1 MQCRICGNQKN
12 NQEYEAQEMLFGY
25 RDVFLYFQCSMCD
38 CLQIEKFP
46 PDISKYYSDGYY
58 SYKLNSKLNIIERLV
73 KNLRNEYA
81 VFNRGIIGKLLYAK
95 YPAIEYRA
103 LAHLPIKKDYNILD
117 VGGGAGIFLHSLR
130 GIGFKNLL
138 GIDPFNE
145 KDFEYGNGLRIQ
157 KKNIHEVQG
166 KWDVIMFHHS
176 LEHIHE
182 QEKTLKIAFDLL
194 KPGGYCIIRVPT
206 VSSYAW
212 KHYGMKWVQI
222 DAPRH
227 YYLHSIK
234 SIEILSGKTNFELN
248 NVIYDSTAFQFW
260 GSDQYLK
267 NIPLN
272 DPHSYLRNPKNSLFS
287 KKDISGFS
295 KHAKEL
301 NAAKL
306 GDQAVFYLKKLVK

>member
-1 MQCRICGNQKN
+1 
-12 NQEYEAQEMLFGY
+12 
-25 RDVFLYFQCSMCD
+25 
-38 CLQIEKFP
+38 
-46 PDISKYYSDGYY
+46 
-58 SYKLNSKLNIIERLV
+58 
-73 KNLRNEYA
+73 
-81 VFNRGIIGKLLYAK
+81 
-95 YPAIEYRA
+95 
-103 LAHLPIKKDYNILD
+103 
-117 VGGGAGIFLHSLR
+117 
-130 GIGFKNLL
+130 
-138 GIDPFNE
+138 
-145 KDFEYGNGLRIQ
+145 
-157 KKNIHEVQG
+157 
-166 KWDVIMFHHS
+166 MFHHS
-176 LEHIHE
+176 LEHIYE
-182 QEKTLKIAFDLL
+182 QEKILKIVFDLL

-212 KHYGMKWVQI
+212 KNYGMKWVQI

-295 KHAKEL
+295 KRAKEL
-301 NAAKL
+301 NAAKQ
-306 GDQAVFYLKKLVK
+306 GDQAVFYLKKIVK